1 VAKAFPLFAV
11 NPAGKFAGD
20 APLMLHTR
28 LAELYRFAPYIHDPV
43 RVSELHDMRIAAKR
57 LRYTM
62 EIFAPCFPETDFAGL
77 YDSIKSVQEQI
88 GDIHDCD
95 VRVPLLQQF
104 LSAHAHRRPE
114 IRIGIENAI
123 TTELAKRRRLYE
135 KFRRYWSKLDANH
148 FRREFLELLIRSQEE

>member
-1 VAKAFPLFAV
+1 MAKAFPLFAV
-11 NPAGKFAGD
+11 SPAGNLAGV

-28 LAELYRFAPYIHDPV
+28 LAELYRFAPCVADPA

-62 EIFAPCFPETDFAGL
+62 EIFAPCFPDAEFAPL
-77 YDSIKSVQEQI
+77 YEIVKSVQEQI

-104 LSAHAHRRPE
+104 LSQHAHRRAE
-114 IRIGIENAI
+114 IRIGIEKAVAA
-123 TTELAKRRRLYE
+123 ELAKRQQLYE
-135 KFRRYWSKLDANH
+135 KFRRFWNKLDNRKFH
-148 FRREFLELLIRSQEE
+148 SEFLQLLVRL